1 MSRPLPLQTQ
11 LMLLSAAVVAA
22 VLAVAFAA
30 VSWVPVPPMPPMT
43 LADAVAALAHPDLA
57 AERGLERQ
65 RQPQLPV
72 GSPAPEV
79 VAAAA
84 SLRPGTTA
92 ALQARWLNGGSLG
105 GSVPPVKVVAA
116 DAAAQAPSS
125 AQLATVVQRVLSRP
139 ALQLPPFALAEQQSD
154 GTWLVVMPPD
164 PLGSVWRYRVLLAL
178 ALGSAITL
186 PLAAYVARQI
196 AQPVRALANAATQA
210 DLAGS
215 GPPLAVTGP
224 REIDAAAT
232 AFNAMRRRLA
242 DQAAERTRMV
252 AAVAHDLRTPLTGLR
267 LRAEQV
273 DEPLRGRMVADID
286 RMRSMIDDVLEFA
299 RSQQAPL
306 ASATFDLAALAREC
320 AMLASEI
327 GPAVSCR
334 APVAASCVGD
344 EPAVRRAPINLI
356 DNAQRYAGAAEVA
369 VRRVGPT
376 WSIEVA
382 DRGPGLDAAEC
393 QRVLQP
399 FARAEPS
406 RNRAGGGAGL
416 GLALTATV
424 AQRHGGGLTL
434 TPRAGGGLL
443 VHMTLPTD
451 SDSPA

>member
-1 MSRPLPLQTQ
+1 M
-11 LMLLSAAVVAA
+11 
-22 VLAVAFAA
+22 
-30 VSWVPVPPMPPMT
+30 
-43 LADAVAALAHPDLA
+43 
-57 AERGLERQ
+57 
-65 RQPQLPV
+65 
-72 GSPAPEV
+72 
-79 VAAAA
+79 
-84 SLRPGTTA
+84 
-92 ALQARWLNGGSLG
+92 
-105 GSVPPVKVVAA
+105 VAA

-196 AQPVRALANAATQA
+196 AQPVRALADAATQA

-344 EPAVRRAPINLI
+344 EPAVRRALINLI
-356 DNAQRYAGAAEVA
+356 DNAQRHGATQLWLTQPQSQCLLLIDD
-369 VRRVGPT
+369 GT
-376 WSIEVA
+376 GLQDT
-382 DRGPGLDAAEC
+382 DRQALLDRLLGQAS
-393 QRVLQP
+393 P
-399 FARAEPS
+399 DH
-406 RNRAGGGAGL
+406 GL
-416 GLALTATV
+416 GLRLALQV
-424 AQRHGGGLTL
+424 ARAHGGTL
-434 TPRAGGGLL
+434 D
-443 VHMTLPTD
+443 LP
-451 SDSPA
+451 SSPQGFAIRLSFEP